1 MGLHAGRLKGQPAQ
15 AIYQA
20 LAEGDALFAF
30 ITPERLQVRGFRTKL
45 AEGARRRLV
54 NLAVVDEAHC
64 VSEWGHDFRTSYLHL
79 SRNLRSLCRGADG
92 GMPPVLALTG
102 TASPAVIRDIQ
113 RELDLDAGDESA
125 VQRPQ
130 SYDRRNLHF
139 TVIAGGAHD
148 GAASLARAIK
158 DTLAEAQPDGLGGAS
173 GLVFVPH
180 VNGRHGL
187 QTTREQVARLAGG
200 APIEIYSGS
209 APKDYVKVVEL
220 ARQKRPPG
228 APPPGAAIWDHVT
241 PKGDLLSWDQY
252 KARSASRFM
261 DGDAK
266 ILIATKAFGMGI
278 DKPDIRWTLHTGI
291 PSSIES
297 FAQEAGRAGRD
308 GDDAQCILIASL
320 PEIAK
325 ALTALD
331 PAATREARLE
341 AYRRGGKDGLGDISR
356 QLFFLY
362 GSFPGEEAERL
373 TCEQVLDDIA
383 GAGLAPSQ
391 IRIPMSVRLS
401 EVEHARRKAEKAL
414 ARVRVKKPPAYPAT
428 DDMGRQKALYRLS
441 LLGVVEDYTVG
452 FGSADFEVQIASL
465 DAASIDAALLAQA
478 QRIEPGAR
486 LRTLRQL
493 ESAPSALPDRIR
505 HHARLLITMIYRL
518 IEPSRIEALRAMH
531 ALASSGLTGR
541 EISERIA
548 SYLGQ
553 GPLAAVLPALIADA
567 ETIDAARVIDR
578 LNLLP
583 VADDWIGAAARQLED
598 TPGHPVALI
607 VAGHAEAW
615 SPRGD
620 PARFQQA
627 LTAGFAALTEYGVED
642 EGVARFLSWTLR
654 QLRDQAGGRR
664 EAWSPMVW
672 RALGAAHLDNR
683 EVEKIEAALLAGV
696 LASPAHRAAILDR
709 KLARLA
715 GLARGILAAE

>member
-1 MGLHAGRLKGQPAQ
+1 MGW
-15 AIYQA
+15 
-20 LAEGDALFAF
+20 
-30 ITPERLQVRGFRTKL
+30 T
-45 AEGARRRLV
+45 
-54 NLAVVDEAHC
+54 
-64 VSEWGHDFRTSYLHL
+64 
-79 SRNLRSLCRGADG
+79 
-92 GMPPVLALTG
+92 
-102 TASPAVIRDIQ
+102 
-113 RELDLDAGDESA
+113 
-125 VQRPQ
+125 
-130 SYDRRNLHF
+130 
-139 TVIAGGAHD
+139 
-148 GAASLARAIK
+148 
-158 DTLAEAQPDGLGGAS
+158 
-173 GLVFVPH
+173 
-180 VNGRHGL
+180 
-187 QTTREQVARLAGG
+187 
-200 APIEIYSGS
+200 
-209 APKDYVKVVEL
+209 
-220 ARQKRPPG
+220 PPG
-228 APPPGAAIWDHVT
+228 
-241 PKGDLLSWDQY
+241 
-252 KARSASRFM
+252 
-261 DGDAK
+261 
-266 ILIATKAFGMGI
+266 GI

-308 GDDAQCILIASL
+308 GDDANCILIASL

-331 PAATREARLE
+331 PAATHAERLE

-373 TCEQVLDDIA
+373 TCAQVLDDIA
-383 GAGLAPSQ
+383 ADGLTPSL
-391 IRIPMSVRLS
+391 IRIPMSCRPT
-401 EVEHARRKAEKAL
+401 EVEDVRRKAEKAL
-414 ARVRVKKPPAYPAT
+414 ARVRGKEPPAYPAT
-428 DDMGRQKALYRLS
+428 DDTGRQKALYRLS

-505 HHARLLITMIYRL
+505 HHARLLIAMIYRV

-627 LTAGFAALTEYGVED
+627 LNSRLAAAQDTVLSVATAASKSLEASQSAVMNAGGGVHALT
-642 EGVARFLSWTLR
+642 R
-654 QLRDQAGGRR
+654 QLTDIVRDLNHCAVALRSLQ
-664 EAWSPMVW
+664 PDQV
-672 RALGAAHLDNR
+672 RA
-683 EVEKIEAALLAGV
+683 EM
-696 LASPAHRAAILDR
+696 AAILR
-709 KLARLA
+709 GQKRTRRLIWA
-715 GLARGILAAE
+715 WGCVTWAMCLGILAAVTAPFWAPMLR